1 MSLYETVCVIRPEI
15 QGAALKKITDKIE
28 KILKDNKASEV
39 RQNDWGLRKLAY
51 PISRL
56 KTAHYLQYVY
66 EGGGDLV
73 SSLEKQLNYED
84 LILRYLTVR
93 VAKGI
98 DPNKL
103 PDEFQFGKV
112 DDFRFF
118 KKRPF
123 AEDRRPSFSK
133 SSSRKSEEEKTGED
147 DSFGDKMPSE
157 DQD

>member
-15 QGAALKKITDKIE
+15 QGVALKKITDKIE
-28 KILKDNKASEV
+28 KVLKDNKASEV
-39 RQNDWGLRKLAY
+39 KQNDWGIRKLAY

-66 EGGGDLV
+66 EGAGELV

-103 PDEFQFGKV
+103 PDEFHFGKV
-112 DDFRFF
+112 EDFRFF

-123 AEDRRPSFSK
+123 PEGKRPPFSK
-133 SSSRKSEEEKTGED
+133 EGDSS
-147 DSFGDKMPSE
+147 GDRAPSE
-157 DQD
+157 DND